1 MRVFIA
7 VLVLIFSLQSW
18 TKAEDI
24 SDFEVEGMSIGDS
37 LLDFVSISKIENNK
51 NNYFIN
57 NKYTSVNFN
66 NISKIF
72 EDIDVAFL
80 TSDKNYIIKGI
91 SGSIRYKSNFQD
103 CAKDKIKFVDDINNL
118 FKKELENNLVKK
130 FEGKKK
136 HTAYPEGNSFMYY
149 YALRFIKTGDFIAIA
164 CLDFSK
170 KDTEIMI
177 DHLRADIYTN
187 EYDYFLVHEAYK

>member
-1 MRVFIA
+1 MKR
-7 VLVLIFSLQSW
+7 LLLILILTFCFQSW
-18 TKAEDI
+18 TNADDI
-24 SDFEVEGMSIGDS
+24 SDFQIEGMSIGDS
-37 LLDFVSISKIENNK
+37 LLDFFSESEIKKNN
-51 NNYFIN
+51 NNYFTN

-66 NISKIF
+66 NISKTF

-80 TSDKNYIIKGI
+80 SSDKNYIIKGI

-103 CAKDKIKFVDDINNL
+103 CEKDKNKFVNDINNL
-118 FKKELENNLVKK
+118 FKQDLEKKLVEK

-136 HTAYPEGNSFMYY
+136 HTAYPDGNSFMYY
-149 YALRFIKTGDFIAIA
+149 YALRFVETGNFIAIA

-177 DHLRADIYTN
+177 DHLRADIYTD